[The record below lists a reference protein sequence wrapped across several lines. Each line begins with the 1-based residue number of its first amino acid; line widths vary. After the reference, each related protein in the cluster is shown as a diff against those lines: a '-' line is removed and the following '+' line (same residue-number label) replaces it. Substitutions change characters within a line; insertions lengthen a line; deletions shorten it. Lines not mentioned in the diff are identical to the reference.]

1 MAAEGARNKTNE
13 GKKLEPMNFVT
24 PAGFRDVLTEEAQQ
38 RERIVRAVQER
49 FAARGYAPIETP
61 TLEVMDVMRAG
72 GRLPGSAFRF
82 FDSRGDLLAMR
93 PDVTLQVARMVATRL
108 AGQEGPF
115 RFRYM
120 QRVFREAE
128 VEMQAKARELTQMGI
143 ECIGEEGPEAD
154 AEVVGLLAEALDV
167 AGARGYTLALAT
179 VGVLRALLDASGA
192 PAWWKERVLDAYH
205 ASNFVELDRLTA
217 PEGALQ
223 ADAMDAARDE
233 RAAVPPVF
241 AAAIRA
247 LPRIRGGREAIDEV
261 RALVAPLGCEDGLDA
276 FARTFDLL
284 AEAGLGQCILV
295 DFSVMSSFDYY
306 TGIVFEAYAPGLG
319 TPLGSG
325 GRYDNMIAAY
335 GTSRPAAG
343 FAFFLEQAMAASAVP
358 AACQPSRTEVPC
370 CQSERTEA
378 PCCHPERAE
387 RVEGSSA
394 TRDPSTAA
402 PAGASAHDDNRGA
415 SPSGASVQDAD
426 PRPLRI
432 AVPKG
437 SLNGDAI
444 AALAAAGLDVSGLA
458 DPGRQLIIKNPGVEY
473 VIVRPTDAPA
483 FVALGAADCGICG
496 KDSLLEADPDVVEL
510 VDLGFGACRFVVAEP
525 AAAAGA
531 ADERYRELGSIRVAT
546 KYPGITQAHYAR
558 KGMQVEIV
566 KLHGNIELAPLT
578 GMAERIVD
586 ITATGT
592 TLRENDLVVVE
603 EVLSSTAR
611 FFANACAFRTD
622 ARIVQLTQALARA
635 SEASQA
641 QDGPAPQ
648 AQASKD
654 KE

>member
-1 MAAEGARNKTNE
+1 
-13 GKKLEPMNFVT
+13 MNFVT
-24 PAGFRDVLTEEAQQ
+24 PAGFRDVLTEEAQR

-82 FDSRGDLLAMR
+82 FDSQGDLLAMR

-108 AGQEGPF
+108 ADRPGPF

-154 AEVVGLLAEALDV
+154 AEVVDLLAEALDV

-217 PEGALQ
+217 SDGAAILG
-223 ADAMDAARDE
+223 DASDDVQGE

-241 AAAIRA
+241 ATAIRA

-276 FARTFDLL
+276 FARTYDLL
-284 AEAGLGQCILV
+284 EEAGLGERILV

-343 FAFFLEQAMAASAVP
+343 FAFFLEQAMAASSVP
-358 AACQPSRTEVPC
+358 AACQP
-370 CQSERTEA
+370 
-378 PCCHPERAE
+378 PERL
-387 RVEGSSA
+387 
-394 TRDPSTAA
+394 DAA
-402 PAGASAHDDNRGA
+402 ASA
-415 SPSGASVQDAD
+415 SL
-426 PRPLRI
+426 RPLRI

-437 SLNGDAI
+437 SLNGDTI

-622 ARIVQLTQALARA
+622 ARIVQLTQALARTSPVA
-635 SEASQA
+635 
-641 QDGPAPQ
+641 Q